1 MNDERYEADELSEL
15 IDRMVLHG
23 AEAIGV
29 KSSLD
34 KEMIAL
40 ASDLRAM
47 AGATPMREGFARGLE
62 KRLRAQPAAQTSRRR
77 SPLAWRHWVTQKIN
91 DLRGGSTRRP
101 SRWAQLM
108 PATRLGWAFMA
119 LLLCLAFGAVAY
131 AVVPVVS
138 RLFQQEAGLRHVE
151 QANLVQELNL
161 SQTIDGVTVT
171 LERAYADAN
180 RIVVGFTIKGPNGQR
195 YDAHHLTL
203 TDMAGTVFS
212 ATIGFGVTGQSDI
225 LQVSLP
231 PGEGA
236 YVVAFDAAPVE
247 GAPAELDLRLVM
259 EVREFVLPLDAPEP
273 PPTPISPPGEPPASM
288 AVEALPV
295 PEGAIVGIFTFDFSV
310 PFIPGRVAEVNQTV
324 EDAGVA
330 MCLERVVVTPSETRA
345 YLRFDSPG
353 GAEMHWIPIAMLQA
367 PGEEGES
374 YTGYVG
380 SYGPASYQYGF
391 LAPLYERRGEWTLTV
406 TELVGVDIGGLESRI
421 NRQADS
427 ATVSVDAA
435 EFQTRLAGPWVF
447 RFRVP

>member
-1 MNDERYEADELSEL
+1 MKKQQVTKILQE
-15 IDRMVLHG
+15 I
-23 AEAIGV
+23 AEQEVPDNVDLWPAI
-29 KSSLD
+29 
-34 KEMIAL
+34 
-40 ASDLRAM
+40 RA
-47 AGATPMREGFARGLE
+47 RV
-62 KRLRAQPAAQTSRRR
+62 QPQRR
-77 SPLAWRHWVTQKIN
+77 S
-91 DLRGGSTRRP
+91 

-119 LLLCLAFGAVAY
+119 LVLCLAFGAVAY

-180 RIVVGFTIKGPNGQR
+180 RIVVGFTIKDPNGQR
-195 YDAHHLTL
+195 YDAGHLTL
-203 TDMAGTVFS
+203 SDMTGTVFS
-212 ATIGFGVTGQSDI
+212 PTIGFGVTGQSDI

-236 YVVAFDAAPVE
+236 DVICFDADPVE

-273 PPTPISPPGEPPASM
+273 PPTPISPPDEPPASM
-288 AVEALPV
+288 VVEALSV
-295 PEGAIVGIFTFDFSV
+295 PEGAIVGPFTFDFSV

-324 EDAGVA
+324 EAPGVA
-330 MCLERVVVTPSETRA
+330 VCLERVVVTPSETRA
-345 YLRFDSPG
+345 YLRFDSPSG
-353 GAEMHWIPIAMLQA
+353 EVEWWMPIAMLQA
-367 PGEEGES
+367 PGEEGKS
-374 YTGYVG
+374 YAGYVG

-391 LAPLYERRGEWTLTV
+391 LAPLYDRQGEWTLTV
-406 TELVGVDIGGLESRI
+406 TELVGMDIGGLESRI

-427 ATVSVDAA
+427 AAVSVDVA

>member
-1 MNDERYEADELSEL
+1 MKEQQTVQILQE
-15 IDRMVLHG
+15 I
-23 AEAIGV
+23 AEQEIPA
-29 KSSLD
+29 SLD
-34 KEMIAL
+34 LWPAI
-40 ASDLRAM
+40 RA
-47 AGATPMREGFARGLE
+47 RV
-62 KRLRAQPAAQTSRRR
+62 QPQRR
-77 SPLAWRHWVTQKIN
+77 S
-91 DLRGGSTRRP
+91 
-101 SRWAQLM
+101 SRWTQLM

-119 LLLCLAFGAVAY
+119 LVLCLAFGAVAY

-161 SQTIDGVTVT
+161 SQTVDGVTVT

-180 RIVVGFTIKGPNGQR
+180 RIVVGFTIKAPNGQR
-195 YDAHHLTL
+195 YDAYHHLTL

-236 YVVAFDAAPVE
+236 YVLAFDAAPVQS
-247 GAPAELDLRLVM
+247 APAELDLRLVM
-259 EVREFVLPLDAPEP
+259 ELEKFVLPPAALEP
-273 PPTPISPPGEPPASM
+273 PPTPDSPPAEPPM
-288 AVEALPV
+288 VVVLEPLPT
-295 PEGAIVGIFTFDFSV
+295 PEEEAIVGPFTFDFSV

-330 MCLERVVVTPSETRA
+330 VCLERVVVTPSETRA

-353 GAEMHWIPIAMLQA
+353 GEAEWIPIAMLQA
-367 PGEEGES
+367 PGEEDEI

-406 TELVGVDIGGLESRI
+406 TELVGTDLAQQPSEDI
-421 NRQADS
+421 
-427 ATVSVDAA
+427 
-435 EFQTRLAGPWVF
+435 RLAGPWVF

>member
-91 DLRGGSTRRP
+91 YLRGGSTRRP
-101 SRWAQLM
+101 FRWARVM
-108 PATRLGWAFMA
+108 PTTRLGWAF
-119 LLLCLAFGAVAY
+119 LVLTLFLAFGAVTY
-131 AVVPVVS
+131 AVAPIVE

-161 SQTIDGVTVT
+161 SQTVDGVTVT

-180 RIVVGFTIKGPNGQR
+180 RIVVGFTIKDPHGQR

-203 TDMAGTVFS
+203 TDAAGTVFS
-212 ATIGFGVTGQSDI
+212 GTLGYGVTGQSDI
-225 LQVSLP
+225 LKVSLP

-236 YVVAFDAAPVE
+236 YVLAFDAAPVE
-247 GAPAELDLRLVM
+247 GTPAELDLRLEM
-259 EVREFVLPLDAPEP
+259 EVAEALPLDAFEL
-273 PPTPISPPGEPPASM
+273 PPTPDSPPAEPPDSM
-288 AVEALPV
+288 VVEALPA
-295 PEGAIVGIFTFDFSV
+295 PEEAIVGPFTFDFSV

-324 EDAGVA
+324 EAAGVA
-330 MCLERVVVTPSETRA
+330 VRLERVVVTPSETRA
-345 YLRFDSPG
+345 YLHFDSPG
-353 GAEMHWIPIAMLQA
+353 GAEMRWIPIAMLKA
-367 PGEEGES
+367 PGDEESQS
-374 YTGYVG
+374 YFAY
-380 SYGPASYQYGF
+380 SANDDPPIHRYGF

-406 TELVGVDIGGLESRI
+406 TELVGSDLARPGE
-421 NRQADS
+421 
-427 ATVSVDAA
+427 
-435 EFQTRLAGPWVF
+435 QTRLAGPWVF
-447 RFRVP
+447 HFRVP

>member
-1 MNDERYEADELSEL
+1 MKEQQTVQILQE
-15 IDRMVLHG
+15 I
-23 AEAIGV
+23 AEQEVPASVDLWPAI
-29 KSSLD
+29 
-34 KEMIAL
+34 
-40 ASDLRAM
+40 RA
-47 AGATPMREGFARGLE
+47 RV
-62 KRLRAQPAAQTSRRR
+62 QPRRR
-77 SPLAWRHWVTQKIN
+77 S
-91 DLRGGSTRRP
+91 

-108 PATRLGWAFMA
+108 PNTRLGWAFMA
-119 LLLCLAFGAVAY
+119 LVLCLAFGAVAY

-161 SQTIDGVTVT
+161 SQTVDGVTVT

-180 RIVVGFTIKGPNGQR
+180 RIVVGFTIKAPHGQR

-203 TDMAGTVFS
+203 TDAAGAVFS
-212 ATIGFGVTGQSDI
+212 GMHGYGVTGQSDI
-225 LQVSLP
+225 LKVSLP

-236 YVVAFDAAPVE
+236 YVLAFDAAPVE

-273 PPTPISPPGEPPASM
+273 PPTPISPPDEPPASM
-288 AVEALPV
+288 VVEALPV

-310 PFIPGRVAEVNQTV
+310 PFIPGRVAEVNQTI
-324 EDAGVA
+324 EAAGVA
-330 MCLERVVVTPSETRA
+330 MYLERVVVTPSETRA
-345 YLRFDSPG
+345 YLRFDSPSG
-353 GAEMHWIPIAMLQA
+353 EVEWWMPIAMLQA
-367 PGEEGES
+367 PGEDGKS
-374 YTGYVG
+374 YAGYVG

-391 LAPLYERRGEWTLTV
+391 LAPLYDRQGEWTLTV
-406 TELVGVDIGGLESRI
+406 TEVAGTDIGGLESRI

-427 ATVSVDAA
+427 AVVSVDAA